1 MGFVTKSNVGFY
13 LTILN
18 IHGSTIFQYVQKSCS
33 SSCGSLLEVEAIIIS
48 TFR

>member
-13 LTILN
+13 LTILD
-18 IHGSTIFQYVQKSCS
+18 IHGSTIFQYVQKSC

>member
-1 MGFVTKSNVGFY
+1 MGFVTESIVGFY
-13 LTILN
+13 LIILEV
-18 IHGSTIFQYVQKSCS
+18 HGSTIFQYVQKLC